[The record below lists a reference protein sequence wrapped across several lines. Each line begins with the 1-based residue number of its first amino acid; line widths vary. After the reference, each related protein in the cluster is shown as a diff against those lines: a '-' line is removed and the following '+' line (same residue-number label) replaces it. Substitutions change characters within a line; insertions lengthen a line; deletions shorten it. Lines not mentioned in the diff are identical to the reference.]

1 MSDKTLLTPRNPTVK
16 ERHPMKR
23 FLLKALTLLVTLPL
37 LATAAAF
44 PTMAEETAPAP
55 KTLLALGDSI
65 TTGYGLENYTP
76 GGDPYLCN
84 SYINRIAAAFGLEGG
99 KTYINRAVNGDRTG
113 DLARLLPSLENE
125 VKNAEMIILTIGG
138 NDLLSILPEIAY
150 MLSGQQVTDF
160 TQAAMTVANA
170 TAEQYEALKNDPA
183 FVARMK
189 TVLEDVGT
197 NLQTIAAFFKEKAP
211 NARVIFLKQ
220 YNAVHNVQGFEAFG
234 EFGGGFLTSINQ
246 AVEQVATAFG
256 YETVDVPAVID
267 QRAEELTN
275 IRLYDIHPNAEGH
288 REIAKAV
295 AQHLGLSLDQIEDT
309 DAPTEPETEAPMAS
323 ETDVPTEAPTEAPTD
338 PITEAPTEAPT
349 DKPADTDAPADKKG
363 CGASLGLLSVLM
375 MSVCAAFVLKRSR

>member
-1 MSDKTLLTPRNPTVK
+1 
-16 ERHPMKR
+16 MKR
-23 FLLKALTLLVTLPL
+23 SFLKALTLLVTLTL

-44 PTMAEETAPAP
+44 PAMAEETAPAP
-55 KTLLALGDSI
+55 KTLLALGDSL
-65 TTGYGLENYTP
+65 TTGYGLKNYTY
-76 GGDPYLCN
+76 GGDPYLCD
-84 SYINRIAAAFGLEGG
+84 SYINRIAAAYGLEGG

-125 VKNAEMIILTIGG
+125 VKSAEMIILTIGG
-138 NDLLSILPEIAY
+138 NDLLGILPEIAY
-150 MLSGQQVTDF
+150 MLSGQEVSDF
-160 TQAAMTVANA
+160 SQAAAVFATA
-170 TAEQYEALKNDPA
+170 TAEQYDALKNDPA

-211 NARVIFLKQ
+211 DARVIFLKQ
-220 YNAVHNVQGFEAFG
+220 YNPMHSVQGFEAFG

-267 QRAEELTN
+267 PRAEELTN

-288 REIAKAV
+288 HEIAKAV
-295 AQHLGLSLDQIEDT
+295 AQHLGLSLEQSEDT
-309 DAPTEPETEAPMAS
+309 EAPTEPVTEAPTEPETEAPTDP
-323 ETDVPTEAPTEAPTD
+323 ETEEPTEAPTEAPTD